1 MICKGNLHG
10 DGAKLAAY
18 MTRDGPGERAEL
30 LDMRGFATGDIHA
43 AFRDIE
49 IMRGATKADAA
60 LFHVQ
65 IRGADGEGK
74 KLTRAQ
80 WLEIADGC
88 DLALGRAMTQ
98 QPRAA
103 SLHVDQKTGDMHLHL
118 AYDLIR
124 QTEDGRAYVQ
134 RLGKFKNKLQLY
146 AREIEVKYGLQI
158 LSNEPRPGARRG
170 DRNELEESRRL
181 GTDVHAIRSAI
192 LDAFRQSDSGR
203 AFDAAMKDRGC
214 IVAGG
219 DRNCYVVI
227 DEQGGKHAL
236 NKKLTGLTLK
246 EIDARL
252 GDLDRAQ
259 LPSVDQAQ
267 QTQQARAHAREPL
280 QAQEHGRGI
289 NGDGKENR
297 PTDSPQRGP
306 QPPAFAGAGSI
317 KPLGQIA
324 GEIRLAW
331 QLTKTGAQFAEAI
344 EKRGL
349 ILVHVSREEAAASY
363 RAREYAKAI
372 KGQNRALKEG
382 FAVVDRRGN
391 AYRVDQRTTGDL
403 WEEIQKK
410 LGGIDRR
417 ELPTV
422 DQARAVQVEARKAEF
437 AEKMRAE
444 REAAWIERERARPAT
459 RLEQTIIAA
468 DKTAGRDNALF
479 AAELGQAGIALARVT
494 AFDVKALEELRQEQ
508 DVALMTA
515 TAEPDTPAPR
525 VRIFAPVREG
535 DLCVVTKLGD
545 VLPLNQQH
553 MAALENRTFPPPEP
567 ASSRSTE
574 IVVAGDGDPKSSVAV
589 PGVTEARAAFAVDA
603 ELLAEFWR
611 AINDGRAID
620 RQNAL
625 DRRVAGF
632 ETAAAIER
640 QEAIT
645 GTLQDAKQ
653 GVIDVAE
660 QAVDTGT
667 RAASGFLGGIAG
679 MLENALAYA
688 ADFIAPPPPPTREQ
702 VRLMQLAAAEQ
713 REFDARV
720 TQPAAEQAARFR
732 EIEDEARERQRERER
747 DRF

>member
-10 DGAKLAAY
+10 DAAKLAAY

-124 QTEDGRAYVQ
+124 QNEDGRAYVQ

-158 LSNEPRPGARRG
+158 LDNEPRPGARRG

-259 LPSVDQAQ
+259 LPSVDQAKE
-267 QTQQARAHAREPL
+267 TQQARAHAREPL
-280 QAQEHGRGI
+280 QAQEHGRDI
-289 NGDGKENR
+289 NGHGKENR

-306 QPPAFAGAGSI
+306 QPEI

-349 ILVHVSREEAAASY
+349 ILVHVSREEAADSY

-422 DQARAVQVEARKAEF
+422 DQAQAAQAEARKAEF
-437 AEKMRAE
+437 AEKKRAE
-444 REAAWIERERARPAT
+444 REAAWIEREKARPAT

-468 DKTAGRDNALF
+468 DKTAGRDDAVF
-479 AAELGQAGIALARVT
+479 AAELAQAGIALARVT
-494 AFDVKALEELRQEQ
+494 ASDVKTLEALRQEQ

-515 TAEPDTPAPR
+515 TAEPDTPAQR
-525 VRIFAPVREG
+525 LGIFAPVREG
-535 DLCVVTKLGD
+535 ELCVVTKLGD

-553 MAALENRTFPPPEP
+553 MAVLENRDFPAP
-567 ASSRSTE
+567 ATASHKSTE
-574 IVVAGDGDPKSSVAV
+574 LVAGGGKLSLALPS
-589 PGVTEARAAFAVDA
+589 VTEQRAAFQIDA
-603 ELLAEFWR
+603 DLLAEFWQVISEGH
-611 AINDGRAID
+611 ALD
-620 RQNAL
+620 RQEAI
-625 DRRVAGF
+625 DRRVAHF

-645 GTLQDAKQ
+645 GTLQEAKQ
-653 GVIDVAE
+653 GVIAVVE

-679 MLENALAYA
+679 MLENVLGYA

-720 TQPAAEQAARFR
+720 VQPAAEQAARFR
-732 EIEDEARERQRERER
+732 EIEDEARERTRARERER
-747 DRF
+747 Y